1 VAIEAEGET
10 EKVRLM
16 RVVTEAA
23 IGEVS
28 KFVRFEIKDGEGLLL
43 TRCIRAI
50 TTVEENGK
58 LFVRRED
65 GGGGKVV
72 DGARMTGNFGKDAA
86 VREVDRRLLL
96 RGNE

>member
-1 VAIEAEGET
+1 MAIEAEGET

-16 RVVTEAA
+16 CVVTQVVV
-23 IGEVS
+23 GEVS
-28 KFVRFEIKDGEGLLL
+28 KFVRFKIKDGERLFFA
-43 TRCIRAI
+43 RRIRAI

-86 VREVDRRLLL
+86 VREVDRRLL
-96 RGNE
+96 RGNR